1 MSPTHSL
8 VRAGPRVQQAHLA
21 RPARVPLRHVAR
33 VKLRARGGRA
43 PEQAAAAVAAYTGCG
58 GRGCRRLIRLLL
70 PRLEGEHE
78 GVGPPPGLLPV
89 PLDPGRQQ
97 RLVRGARLEPGEV
110 VEVEVAEVRGAAAE
124 PRPGLG
130 LAAPGARRHGQPEQR
145 LGEGAAAS
153 DGLLVLRAC
162 TREVRLGRGGGRP
175 PSPGRL
181 SATQTSPGP
190 HSAWAARGRKVV
202 QGAGVAGPRGRVPQ
216 WKHLRPPPAHSLS
229 VTIPDPRDG
238 REGRLKNKG

>member
-162 TREVRLGRGGGRP
+162 TREVRLGRGPASVTWETERHADLAGAALCLG
-175 PSPGRL
+175 SPG
-181 SATQTSPGP
+181 AEG
-190 HSAWAARGRKVV
+190 
-202 QGAGVAGPRGRVPQ
+202 GAGGGGGGAQGEGPAVEAPQAATCTQSQCHHTRVMGE
-216 WKHLRPPPAHSLS
+216 KA
-229 VTIPDPRDG
+229 D
-238 REGRLKNKG
+238 

>member
-1 MSPTHSL
+1 MPPTPSL
-8 VRAGPRVQQAHLA
+8 VRPRPRVQQAHLP
-21 RPARVPLRHVAR
+21 RPAPLPLRHVAR

-43 PEQAAAAVAAYTGCG
+43 PEQAAAAVAAHTSCG
-58 GRGCRRLIRLLL
+58 GRGYRRLIRLLL
-70 PRLEGEHE
+70 PRLEGEQE

-130 LAAPGARRHGQPEQR
+130 LAAPGARRHGEAEQR

-153 DGLLVLRAC
+153 DGLLVLLAC
-162 TREVRLGRGGGRP
+162 TGTRQVSR
-175 PSPGRL
+175 
-181 SATQTSPGP
+181 A
-190 HSAWAARGRKVV
+190 
-202 QGAGVAGPRGRVPQ
+202 
-216 WKHLRPPPAHSLS
+216 
-229 VTIPDPRDG
+229 
-238 REGRLKNKG
+238 